1 VQTQKNVNGVVVFL
15 KFRDNFHLYAIA
27 TIVFWS
33 LAYVLT
39 RLSLHYFSAFSLGF
53 LRYFVASCTLLMMVL
68 ITKMKMP
75 QKSDVKWFFAA
86 GAFGFFLY
94 MLTFNKGCETV
105 TAATSSVII
114 AVVPVITALLARVFY
129 QEKLSVFQ
137 WVAIAIEFSGVILLT
152 MMNHAFTFN
161 HGVIWLFLA
170 AIALSAY
177 NLFQRKLTRTYTGLQ
192 VSAYSIFAGT
202 VMLAMFLP
210 DSIKEVQGAP
220 SIQLV
225 YLVILGV
232 FSSALAYAAWAQAF
246 KKAKQ
251 TSSVSNYMF
260 VTPFLTSLFGF
271 VFAKEKPD
279 LPTLVGGAVILTGM
293 LIFNF
298 GGKLYDLIFHKKSGM

>member
-1 VQTQKNVNGVVVFL
+1 MKL
-15 KFRDNFHLYAIA
+15 KDSFHPYAIT

-39 RLSLHYFSAFSLGF
+39 RLALHYFSAFSFGF
-53 LRYFVASCTLLMMVL
+53 LRYFVASCTLLIMAL
-68 ITKMKMP
+68 ITRMKMP
-75 QKSDVKWFFAA
+75 RKSDVKWFLAA
-86 GAFGFFLY
+86 GTFGFFLY

-114 AVVPVITALLARVFY
+114 ATVPVITALLARFIY

-137 WVAIAIEFSGVILLT
+137 WAAIAFEFSGVLVLT
-152 MMNHAFTFN
+152 LMNQVFTLN
-161 HGVIWLFLA
+161 YGLIWLFLS
-170 AIALSAY
+170 AIALSVY
-177 NLFQRKLTRTYTGLQ
+177 NLFQRKLTKTYTGLQ

-202 VMLAMFLP
+202 VMLAVFLP

-232 FSSALAYAAWAQAF
+232 FSSAIAYAAWAQAF

-251 TSSVSNYMF
+251 ASSVSNYMF
-260 VTPFLTSLFGF
+260 ITPFLTSLFGF
-271 VFAKEKPD
+271 VLAKEKPD
-279 LPTLVGGAVILTGM
+279 VPTLVGGAVILIGM
-293 LIFNF
+293 LVFNF
-298 GGKLYDLIFHKKSGM
+298 GGKKFHNCRG